1 MANVKKEAAVITFFA
16 FEISQLK
23 FGRVQ
28 FEPIHGRKPS
38 IVSHRFKLIRGDRIN
53 IDPVFA
59 QP

>member
-38 IVSHRFKLIRGDRIN
+38 IVSHRFN
-53 IDPVFA
+53 
-59 QP
+59 